1 MLKTIGNPS
10 TRYGNQTIVDGNLV
24 IGTAGKGI
32 DFSINPNN
40 AGATSE
46 LLDDYEIGTY
56 TATIT
61 PSTSG
66 TVTLNTTADV
76 LSYVKIGSLVSVQG
90 TLAVASVNL
99 PVGAFDIS
107 LPFTVQDLSESGNAG
122 AASIFVYGGVSAQMA
137 DFVASAVEGTATA
150 RVYLGNTNLIA
161 SSTVSAQQ
169 LQANTAMR
177 FSIQYRAA

>member
-1 MLKTIGNPS
+1 MLKTVGNPS
-10 TRYGNQTIVDGNLV
+10 TRYNNQTIVDGNLV

-40 AGATSE
+40 AGSTSE
-46 LLDDYEIGTY
+46 LLDDYEIGLH

-66 TVTLNTTADV
+66 TVTLITTVDT
-76 LSYVKIGSLVSVQG
+76 LSFVKVGSLVSVQG
-90 TLAVASVNL
+90 TLAVASVAS
-99 PVGAFDIS
+99 PTGAFDIS
-107 LPFTVQDLSESGNAG
+107 LPFVVQDLAENGNSGAG
-122 AASIFVYGGVSAQMA
+122 KIWVYGGVSAQMA
-137 DFVASAVEGTATA
+137 DFVVSAVEGTATA
-150 RVYLGNTNLIA
+150 RVYLGTFTAIA

-177 FSIQYRAA
+177 FSLQYPAA

>member
-1 MLKTIGNPS
+1 MLKTVGNPS
-10 TRYGNQTIVDGNLV
+10 TRYGDQTIVNGNLV

-46 LLDDYEIGTY
+46 LLDDYEIGLH

-61 PSTSG
+61 PGTSG
-66 TVTLNTTADV
+66 TVTLLSTSDT

-90 TLAVASVNL
+90 QLAVSSVAS

-107 LPFTVQDLSESGNAG
+107 LPFVVQDLAEASNSAAG
-122 AASIFVYGGVSAQMA
+122 SIWVYGGVSAQMA
-137 DFVASAVEGTATA
+137 DFVVSAIEGTATA
-150 RVYLGNTNLIA
+150 RVYLGTVTAIA